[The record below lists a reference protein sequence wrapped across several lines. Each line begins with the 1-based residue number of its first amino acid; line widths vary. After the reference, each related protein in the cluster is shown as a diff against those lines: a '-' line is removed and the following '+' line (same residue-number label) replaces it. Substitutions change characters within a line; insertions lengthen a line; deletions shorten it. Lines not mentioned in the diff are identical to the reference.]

1 MPAMTSALD
10 LPTLNAGT
18 GVGDLARAA
27 IDLLSREE
35 NILRRVIARY
45 VRDPHVVDDLFQE
58 VSLKVL
64 RRIESVR
71 DPATL
76 RGWLYQLARNA
87 CLDWLRHQERQ
98 RASADSAIGERTAV
112 GDLGRSPLD
121 QVLSAERVD
130 AVRRA
135 LDQLPAS
142 QREAINLRV
151 EEGLDHEAIAA
162 RLGISRQ
169 AVEVRLC
176 RGRSA
181 LKEKLDAILGGDL

>member
-1 MPAMTSALD
+1 
-10 LPTLNAGT
+10 
-18 GVGDLARAA
+18 
-27 IDLLSREE
+27 
-35 NILRRVIARY
+35 
-45 VRDPHVVDDLFQE
+45 
-58 VSLKVL
+58 
-64 RRIESVR
+64 
-71 DPATL
+71 
-76 RGWLYQLARNA
+76 
-87 CLDWLRHQERQ
+87 
-98 RASADSAIGERTAV
+98 
-112 GDLGRSPLD
+112 
-121 QVLSAERVD
+121 VLSAERVA

-142 QREAINLRV
+142 QREAIGLRI